1 MPTLVRFLSSI
12 NRQIL
17 QKVVGNTYGVW
28 AQELGFRRRG
38 KQVPGSPR
46 GERAGGG
53 RECPRPRPHDLA
65 CDRRVHEAEPIKNV
79 LYLSKVL
86 MLNNSK

>member
-1 MPTLVRFLSSI
+1 MPTLECFLASI

-53 RECPRPRPHDLA
+53 RECPRPHDSA
-65 CDRRVHEAEPIKNV
+65 CDRRVHEAETIKNI

-86 MLNNSK
+86 VLNNSK

>member
-1 MPTLVRFLSSI
+1 MPTLERFLASI

-17 QKVVGNTYGVW
+17 QKVMGNTYGVW

-53 RECPRPRPHDLA
+53 LTTQRAIGVCTKQRP
-65 CDRRVHEAEPIKNV
+65 
-79 LYLSKVL
+79 
-86 MLNNSK
+86 

>member
-1 MPTLVRFLSSI
+1 MPTLERFLASI

-28 AQELGFRRRG
+28 AEELGFRRRG

-53 RECPRPRPHDLA
+53 
-65 CDRRVHEAEPIKNV
+65 VNV
-79 LYLSKVL
+79 LGLTTQRAIGVCTKQRP
-86 MLNNSK
+86 